1 MTAALATCQLL
12 QQNWSLQSP
21 AASDIYW
28 ADTKV
33 EAMDWTK
40 VGKNFVI
47 ACYSPSGP
55 VQAVPL
61 SREAWQKTE
70 QVMVDILVKVTG
82 TVDDACTLRET
93 MRNEVYRIMHKV
105 ELSTPGYPDVHV
117 QREAYKTESGELA
130 RIVIQVALVSFDIKS

>member
-1 MTAALATCQLL
+1 VTAASVISQLL
-12 QQNWSLQSP
+12 QENWSLQSP
-21 AASDIYW
+21 AKTDIYW
-28 ADTKV
+28 AD
-33 EAMDWTK
+33 TK

-93 MRNEVYRIMHKV
+93 MRNEVYRITHLV

-117 QREAYKTESGELA
+117 
-130 RIVIQVALVSFDIKS
+130 

>member
-1 MTAALATCQLL
+1 VTAASVISKLL
-12 QQNWSLQSP
+12 QENWSLLSP
-21 AASDIYW
+21 AKTDIYW

-33 EAMDWTK
+33 EAMDWMK

-70 QVMVDILVKVTG
+70 QIMVDILVKVTG

-93 MRNEVYRIMHKV
+93 MRNEVYRITHLV

-117 QREAYKTESGELA
+117 QREAYKTESSELA
-130 RIVIQVALVSFDIKS
+130 RLVIQVSLISFDIKS